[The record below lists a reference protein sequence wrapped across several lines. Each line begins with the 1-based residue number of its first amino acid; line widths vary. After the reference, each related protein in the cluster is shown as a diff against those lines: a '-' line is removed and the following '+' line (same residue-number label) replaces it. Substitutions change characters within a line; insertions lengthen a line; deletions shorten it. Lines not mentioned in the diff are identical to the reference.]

1 MEELK
6 DDLLLQIRDMALV
19 PENQPSKYY
28 VDLSYENPGVVRP
41 SKAKKLLSE
50 ISYQGETDPN
60 IRLEGNALEYL
71 ENVALRQNATRDVN
85 WQQQLRDQ
93 ERREY
98 AERNANIQNYNIY
111 GTIGRSGRSVGDAMI
126 DLLNLTQIFQ
136 ETFGGTVNQND
147 PTQRRTWERIYDS
160 LIKPSRVNFPIDSTI
175 EYGSTKTNKA
185 ASKLQAA
192 TRRARVQ
199 KSKRPAAGS

>member
-1 MEELK
+1 MEEMK
-6 DDLLLQIRDMALV
+6 DDLLLKIRDMALV

-41 SKAKKLLSE
+41 GKAKKLLSE
-50 ISYQGETDPN
+50 ISYEGEPDPN

-71 ENVALRQNATRDVN
+71 ENIAMRQNATRDAN
-85 WQQQLRDQ
+85 WQQQLRDR
-93 ERREY
+93 ERQEY
-98 AERNANIQNYNIY
+98 AQRNTNIQLDNIY
-111 GTIGRSGRSVGDAMI
+111 RDIGINGRTMTNATI

-136 ETFGGTVNQND
+136 DTFGGTVDQND
-147 PTQRRTWERIYDS
+147 PTERRTWERIYDN

-192 TRRARVQ
+192 VRRARVQ
-199 KSKRPAAGS
+199 KSRRPAAGL